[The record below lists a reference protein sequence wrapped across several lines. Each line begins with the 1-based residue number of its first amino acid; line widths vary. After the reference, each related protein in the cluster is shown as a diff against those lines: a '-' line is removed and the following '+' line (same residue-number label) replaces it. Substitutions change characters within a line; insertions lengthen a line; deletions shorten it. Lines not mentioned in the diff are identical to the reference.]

1 VKILKY
7 FFETAFKNIRIDKWA
22 NLLTIISISI
32 GLSILCAFVMITFNM
47 DSVIHRWSN
56 SFGLVVYLDQNISK
70 EAEASLQVRFQQDS
84 DITEVTYI
92 SKDEALEEVKKSL
105 GSNAVLIDDFNKNP
119 LPSTFELKIKSS
131 LLDPLIIKKKAAD
144 LMTLPGVNDVL
155 YGEKWLS
162 SLSVIA
168 KTMKIVAI
176 VFAFAIFIATTFTTY
191 NTIKIFFYRRK
202 EEIKTLKLLGA
213 TNTFT
218 RFPFLIEGLFVGIT
232 GGVVSALFI
241 LGLSSFTTLKVIEFM
256 PSIKAIMAPFPLRVY
271 LLIPVTG
278 ALMSL
283 LGSFIA
289 VGKIRY

>member
-7 FFETAFKNIRIDKWA
+7 FFDTAFKNIWIDKWA

-47 DSVIHRWSN
+47 DSVIQRWSN
-56 SFGLVVYLDQNISK
+56 SFGLVVYLDQDISK
-70 EAEASLQVRFQQDS
+70 EMEATLQGQFQQDS
-84 DITEVTYI
+84 DITEVKYI
-92 SKDEALEEVKKSL
+92 SNDEALEEVKKSL
-105 GSNAVLIDDFNKNP
+105 GSNAVLLDDFHQNP

-131 LLDPLIIKKKAAD
+131 LLDPIIIKKKAAD
-144 LMTLPGVNDVL
+144 IQGLAGVNDVL

-162 SLSVIA
+162 SLSMIA

-176 VFAFAIFIATTFTTY
+176 IFACAIFIATTFTTY
-191 NTIKIFFYRRK
+191 NTIKIFYYRRK

-218 RFPFLIEGLFVGIT
+218 RLPFLIEGLFVGIT
-232 GGVVSALFI
+232 GGVISALFI
-241 LGLSSFTTLKVIEFM
+241 LGLSSFTTLKIIEFM
-256 PSIKAIMAPFPLRVY
+256 PSIKAIMAPFPFQIY

-283 LGSFIA
+283 LGSYIA
-289 VGKIRY
+289 MGKIRF